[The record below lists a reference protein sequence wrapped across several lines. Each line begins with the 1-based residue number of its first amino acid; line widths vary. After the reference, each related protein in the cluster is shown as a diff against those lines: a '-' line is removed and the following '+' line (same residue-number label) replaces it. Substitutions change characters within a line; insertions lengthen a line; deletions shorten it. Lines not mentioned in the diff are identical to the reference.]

1 MQFFRKCQ
9 QGGVMMIKKI
19 GITGPSGSGKS
30 LLSECLNDALIPTI
44 NADKLYHSMLIPPS
58 RCLDALA
65 HTFGNDIL
73 KADGTIDRTVLA
85 SRVFCDDDQLKLLN
99 DTVLPIVIDEIRA
112 LISNLEASG
121 ETTVAIDAPTLIE
134 SGFHK
139 ECDLVVSVLASRDVR
154 ISRISMRD
162 SISVEK
168 ARERV
173 DAQHSDDFYLSASD
187 KVLIND
193 KDIDSFKAQ
202 AAELITLIKT
212 L

>member
-1 MQFFRKCQ
+1 
-9 QGGVMMIKKI
+9 MIKKI

-58 RCLDALA
+58 RCLDAIA
-65 HTFGNDIL
+65 HVFGNDIL

-85 SRVFCDDDQLKLLN
+85 SRVFCDDKQLKLLN

-112 LISNLEASG
+112 LISKLEASG
-121 ETTVAIDAPTLIE
+121 ERIVAIDAPTLIE

-139 ECDLVVSVLASRDVR
+139 ECDLVVSVLSSKEVR
-154 ISRISMRD
+154 IDRISARD
-162 SISVEK
+162 NISREK
-168 ARERV
+168 ATERV
-173 DAQHSDDFYLSASD
+173 YAQHSDDFYISASD

-202 AAELITLIKT
+202 AIELTKLIKT

>member
-1 MQFFRKCQ
+1 
-9 QGGVMMIKKI
+9 MIKKI
-19 GITGPSGSGKS
+19 GVTGPSGSGKS
-30 LLSECLNDALIPTI
+30 VLSQYLNDALIPI
-44 NADKLYHSMLIPPS
+44 IDADKLYHSMLIPPS

-65 HTFGNDIL
+65 RTFGNDIL

-85 SRVFCDDDQLKLLN
+85 SRVFGDDDQLKLLN

-112 LISNLEASG
+112 LISRLEAAG
-121 ETTVAIDAPTLIE
+121 EKIVVIDAPTLIE
-134 SGFHK
+134 SEFHK

-154 ISRISMRD
+154 ISRISTRD
-162 SISVEK
+162 NISVEK

-173 DAQHSDDFYLSASD
+173 DAQHDDAFYVNASD

>member
-1 MQFFRKCQ
+1 
-9 QGGVMMIKKI
+9 MIKKI

-30 LLSECLNDALIPTI
+30 LLSEYLKEALIPTI

-65 HTFGNDIL
+65 SVFGHDII
-73 KADGTIDRTVLA
+73 KADGTIDRTVLS
-85 SRVFCDDDQLKLLN
+85 SRVFCDDKQLKLLN

-112 LISNLEASG
+112 LISRFEASG
-121 ETTVAIDAPTLIE
+121 EAIVAIDAPTLIE

-139 ECDLVVSVLASRDVR
+139 ECDLVVSVLASKDVR
-154 ISRISMRD
+154 IDRISVRD
-162 SISVEK
+162 NITKEK
-168 ARERV
+168 ATERV
-173 DAQHSDDFYLSASD
+173 DAQHSDDFYTNASD

-193 KDIDSFKAQ
+193 KDIDTFKA
-202 AAELITLIKT
+202 ESEKLITLIKI